1 MEQKDFLL
9 REIAKIGQIIRAIRQ
24 KLFGGND
31 QLAISLEQQ
40 VDDAKAMLLSELDF
54 DLDEFCLLDSEATN
68 QYLKSTEGFNIE
80 NIEGL
85 ADLLSQIGFSQQSE
99 TSKKYLEKSLQL
111 YEYCNLQSKTYSMER
126 ERNITRISNAI

>member
-24 KLFGGND
+24 KLFGGSD

-40 VDDAKAMLLSELDF
+40 VVEAKAMLLSELNF
-54 DLDEFCLLDSEATN
+54 NLDEFCLLNREASD
-68 QYLKSTEGFNIE
+68 QYLQSVKGFNIE

-99 TSKKYLEKSLQL
+99 ASDKYLKKSLDL